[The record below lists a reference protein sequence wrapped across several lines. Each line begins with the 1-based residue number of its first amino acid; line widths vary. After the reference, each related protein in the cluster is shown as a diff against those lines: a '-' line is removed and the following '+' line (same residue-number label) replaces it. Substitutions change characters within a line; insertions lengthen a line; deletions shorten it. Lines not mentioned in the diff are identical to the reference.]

1 MLTQQLL
8 KDGINKQ
15 LEGIL
20 KFSTDRVLKWEWSD
34 TKYYVTQMF
43 DNKTRIFEMIA
54 CNRYLLMR

>member
-8 KDGINKQ
+8 KDGISKQ

-20 KFSTDRVLKWEWSD
+20 KFSESRTIKWEWRD
-34 TKYYVTQMF
+34 TKYYVTQMI